1 MLDYATHQDQLYQNP
16 NPFALVT
23 LAHLLT
29 QATRQDMN
37 ARFAAKWKLVQLLYQ
52 RGWDKQ
58 RVIDLFSVLDWMMR
72 LPEQLKRSLWHNIEV
87 LEEQEKMRYVTS
99 VEQIGIEKGLLQG
112 MQQGMQRGLMQGRAE
127 GEAYAL
133 RRLLQKRFGP
143 LSEDVLARLQSASID
158 ELELW
163 LDRALDADSLA
174 GVFAQ

>member
-1 MLDYATHQDQLYQNP
+1 
-16 NPFALVT
+16 
-23 LAHLLT
+23 
-29 QATRQDMN
+29 MN

-52 RGWDKQ
+52 RGWGKQ
-58 RVIDLFSVLDWMMR
+58 QVIDLFSVLDWMMR

-99 VEQIGIEKGLLQG
+99 VEQIGIEKGLL
-112 MQQGMQRGLMQGRAE
+112 LGRLEGEQSGIAK

-143 LSEDVLARLQSASID
+143 LSDDVLARLQAASID